1 MPFRIGGPGGGDVGN
16 APTWAALRSPLV
28 LNAFTWNASY
38 TQYSRQWPES
48 EASPPKFFKWDNGSL
63 FRVMHFARPAYFGIF
78 SNEDPSNPSIVYTS
92 WVAGIGLSPIPT
104 IDNHDFQQLVGEAL
118 DTDIGTFII
127 TADAHNQNTG
137 GQFLSDQPPGG
148 TEILDIGKL
157 TGF

>member
-1 MPFRIGGPGGGDVGN
+1 MAYRIGGPEGGDIGN

-38 TQYSRQWPES
+38 TQYSRQWPQS
-48 EASPPKFFKWDNGSL
+48 EASPPKFFKWDSGSL
-63 FRVMHFARPAYFGIF
+63 FRVTRFGRPAYFTI
-78 SNEDPSNPSIVYTS
+78 SRNEDPNDPTIVYTS
-92 WVAGIGLSPIPT
+92 WSIGIQYPIPT
-104 IDNHDFQQLVGEAL
+104 VDNHDFQQLVGEAL

-127 TADAHNQNTG
+127 TADAHNVNTG